1 MNSLGGNEGEERKLY
16 DVVVVGGGPAGL
28 TAALYTARGN
38 LRTLVLDRNPSA
50 GALGIAGKIE
60 NYPGLPVAVTGLE
73 LLEILRSQAMQFG
86 AEIITIPA
94 VGVNFGGT
102 VREIMT
108 AGGNYFGRTAI
119 IATGSM
125 ARKPGIE
132 GEAEYIGR
140 GVSYCAV
147 CDAAFFRN
155 REVAAVGN
163 VNLMHEELDFI
174 LKLVRRLTIVSP
186 SHHIPLTMRRELREN
201 PKIDML
207 AGWHPVRIYG
217 NEVMTGMRLRTDEGE
232 ERDLPVSGAFLYL
245 QGQHPVVDF
254 LYGAVPTEEEGCI
267 RVNRGDMSTPVEGV
281 FAAGDVTCKKIRQV
295 VIAAG
300 EGCSAALSAERYINQ
315 KEHIRR
321 HWW

>member
-1 MNSLGGNEGEERKLY
+1 MSSLNRNDIAERKIY
-16 DVVVVGGGPAGL
+16 DVVVIGGGPAGM
-28 TAALYTARGN
+28 TAALYAARGN

-50 GALGIAGKIE
+50 GALGVAGKIE
-60 NYPGLPVAVTGLE
+60 NYPGLPVAVTGRE
-73 LLEILRSQAMQFG
+73 LLDIFRGQAEQFG
-86 AEIITIPA
+86 AEVLSSPV
-94 VGVNFGGT
+94 VGVNFEGDIHE
-102 VREIMT
+102 VIT
-108 AGGNYFGRTAI
+108 AGGNYYGRTVI

-125 ARKPGIE
+125 GRKPGIE

-147 CDAAFFRN
+147 CDAAFFRGM
-155 REVAAVGN
+155 EVAAVGN
-163 VNLMHEELDFI
+163 VSLMHEELDFI
-174 LKLVRRLTIVSP
+174 LKLVLKLTIISP
-186 SHHIPLTMRRELREN
+186 SRHIPLTVRRELKEN

-217 NEVMTGMRLRTDEGE
+217 AESMTGIRLKEIDGA
-232 ERDLPVSGAFLYL
+232 ERDLAVSGVFLYL

-254 LYGAVPTEEEGCI
+254 LYGAIPTEEEGCI
-267 RVNRGDMSTPVEGV
+267 QVNRGDMSTSVGGV

-300 EGCSAALSAERYINQ
+300 EGCSAALSAERYLNQ